1 MKARIRN
8 NKKRKLIESIIGE
21 TLFALGFSFFQFQD
35 EGRRLWCFQRK
46 KGDVTQVIQ
55 VGPDVVT
62 ALKNY
67 LMIRTYTSAEMM
79 PTDLTNII
87 DELVNVPSE
96 HLFEDIRMGWEYTD
110 QKSLISLLKAFQT
123 IIVLYALP
131 ELERRSVI
139 KEDIYVTTEGFL
151 YMQENSSEIIQQYSQ
166 EWSLPG
172 KGAEQQI
179 HILSEQICKFKDKPF
194 FSIDTE
200 LFKIAAVYGDV
211 IIREFGGKW
220 KWNDF
225 SNNILVDEIGGT
237 FTFTRPADC
246 VIEEWKGEGSLLK
259 DFYRVREEIPTSRP
273 YPRRRGNIIT
283 ELLGNFLLERL

>member
-8 NKKRKLIESIIGE
+8 NKKGKLIESIIGE

-35 EGRRLWCFQRK
+35 EGRRFWGFQRK

-166 EWSLPG
+166 EWNLPG

-283 ELLGNFLLERL
+283 ELLGDFLLERL

>member
-1 MKARIRN
+1 MKVRIRN

-35 EGRRLWCFQRK
+35 EGRRFWGFQRK

-96 HLFEDIRMGWEYTD
+96 HLFQDIRMGWEYTD

-166 EWSLPG
+166 EWNLPG

-237 FTFTRPADC
+237 FTFTRPVDC

>member
-1 MKARIRN
+1 M
-8 NKKRKLIESIIGE
+8 LS
-21 TLFALGFSFFQFQD
+21 LFLKNLV
-35 EGRRLWCFQRK
+35 RLQ
-46 KGDVTQVIQ
+46 
-55 VGPDVVT
+55 T

-96 HLFEDIRMGWEYTD
+96 HLFQDIRMGWEYTD

-166 EWSLPG
+166 EWNLPG

-237 FTFTRPADC
+237 FTFIRPVDC

>member
-8 NKKRKLIESIIGE
+8 NKKGKLIESIIGE

-35 EGRRLWCFQRK
+35 EGRRFWGFQRK

-96 HLFEDIRMGWEYTD
+96 HLFQDIRMGWEYTD

-166 EWSLPG
+166 EWNLPG

-283 ELLGNFLLERL
+283 ELLGDFLLERL